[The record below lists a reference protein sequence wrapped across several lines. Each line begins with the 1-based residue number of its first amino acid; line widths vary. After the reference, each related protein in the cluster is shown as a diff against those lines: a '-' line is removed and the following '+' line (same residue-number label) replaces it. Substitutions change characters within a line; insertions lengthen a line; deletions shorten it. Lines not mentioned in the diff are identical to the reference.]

1 MIDLQDMVIKSLWAY
16 DSQRDR
22 SKQVEIGPSS
32 LGGCA
37 RRVWHDLKQTEKV
50 NETEKLAAILGTFIH
65 SGLDKA
71 IRRNDPFEDNF
82 LIEIEVAHGD
92 LKGHCDLFIKDIGL
106 VLDWKTITKSGLR
119 YFGSQQQRYQIHT
132 YGWLLEK
139 NGYEVKEVSLVGIP
153 RDGKMK
159 DIAILREPYDPAVA
173 EEGIAWLQNIKDL
186 VANNSPAPKPEK
198 FARFCAD
205 YCPYFDQTGAVGC
218 PSMTK

>member
-1 MIDLQDMVIKSLWAY
+1 MIDLQDMVIKSLGAF
-16 DSQRDR
+16 DGQRDR

-37 RRVWHDLKQTEKV
+37 RRTWHDLKQTEKV

-65 SGLDKA
+65 SGMDQA

-106 VLDWKTITKSGLR
+106 VVDWKTIVKSGLR

-139 NGYEVKEVSLVGIP
+139 NGYEVKEVALVGIP
-153 RDGKMK
+153 RDGRMA
-159 DIAILREPYDPAVA
+159 DIKIFREPYDPAIA
-173 EEGIAWLQNIKDL
+173 EEAIAWLEKIKDI
-186 VANNSPAPKPEK
+186 VETDAPAPAPEK
-198 FARFCAD
+198 FAPFCTN
-205 YCPYFDQTGAVGC
+205 YCSYFDPTGVKGC
-218 PSMTK
+218 PSIRK

>member
-1 MIDLQDMVIKSLWAY
+1 MIDLQDMVIKSLGAY

-22 SKQVEIGPSS
+22 SKQIEIGPSS

-65 SGLDKA
+65 TGMDQA

-82 LIEIEVAHGD
+82 LIEIEVAHED

-106 VLDWKTITKSGLR
+106 VVDWKTITKSGLR

-132 YGWLLEK
+132 YGWLLQK
-139 NGYEVKEVSLVGIP
+139 NGYDVKEVALVGIP

-173 EEGIAWLQNIKDL
+173 EEGMAWLQNIKDL
-186 VANNSPAPKPEK
+186 IAKNSPAPAPEK
-198 FARFCAD
+198 FARFCSD
-205 YCPYFDQTGAVGC
+205 YCPYFDQTGEVGC